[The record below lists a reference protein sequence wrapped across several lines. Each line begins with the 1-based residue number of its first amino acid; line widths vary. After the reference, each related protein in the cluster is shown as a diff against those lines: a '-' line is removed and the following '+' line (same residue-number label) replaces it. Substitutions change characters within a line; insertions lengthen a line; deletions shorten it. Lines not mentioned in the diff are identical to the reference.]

1 MKRASIFAFPLILA
15 LLLTGC
21 GGKQTQTGGTVTPA
35 QTPATAPTSSV
46 ETAAPTENPV
56 SLGRIEGGTYT
67 NTYGGFGCTLDA
79 NWEFYSAEELQEL
92 PSNVQE
98 LFEDTEL
105 ADAVSGADQI
115 MDMKAENVND
125 LTTMNVLYN
134 KLDAQS
140 RLAYAMLSEKD
151 IVDALMEQKDLMIS
165 SYSQAGIEVSSMEEA
180 EVEFLGEKH
189 LAVRTVSTWDGVP
202 YFTLQL
208 FDYHAGR
215 YSITL
220 TFASYLEDKTD
231 DLLTL
236 FYKVD

>member
-1 MKRASIFAFPLILA
+1 MKRVICMLTLVLA
-15 LLLTGC
+15 LLLAGC
-21 GGKQTQTGGTVTPA
+21 GGKQAEPAGTITPGPA
-35 QTPATAPTSSV
+35 PATAPTSSV
-46 ETAAPTENPV
+46 ETTAAPENPV
-56 SLGRIEGGTYT
+56 ALGRIEGGTYT

-79 NWEFYSAEELQEL
+79 NWEFYSAEELQDL
-92 PSNVQE
+92 PNDVQE
-98 LFEDTEL
+98 LFADTEL
-105 ADAVSGADQI
+105 GEATAGMTQI
-115 MDMKAENVND
+115 MDMKAENAND

-140 RLAYAMLSEKD
+140 RLAYAMLSEED
-151 IVDALMEQKDLMIS
+151 ILDALMEQKDLMIS
-165 SYSQAGIEVSSMEEA
+165 SYSQAGIEVSSMEKT

-189 LAVRTVSTWDGVP
+189 FAVRTSSTWDDVP

-215 YSITL
+215 YSITI

-231 DLLTL
+231 DLLAL